1 MQAAAL
7 YSHRADRSNKVS
19 PVQHGELSFALPEPV
34 PKVQDSPVRPDI
46 YYIIPDGYSS
56 DAILQHGMNY
66 ANTMFTDA
74 LKSRGFEVIPHAQT
88 NYHKTLMSLA
98 STLNMRFYSANPT
111 ELSDQDYMRHV
122 IAYNEVARY
131 LLQLG
136 YTNVQLLSGYL
147 FPSALADI
155 NRDFTPSGPV
165 DVAVSDNELATVLLD
180 STLSPKS
187 GLDLRVFYRRSLVP
201 QYIETTLLKPVA
213 HELYNLLQRDQFA
226 SYDLL
231 APERFLDTLVELESI
246 ADMPEATF
254 TLVHL
259 LKPHLPV
266 AFDNHGNVVAKKKNA
281 SPGSYLSQLEFL
293 NRRFIEMVDKIL
305 ESSRHQPVIIFQA
318 DHGSRH
324 DDLQSDDERPMAY
337 FDVYAA
343 YLVPD
348 QYSLDVPRPHTNIN
362 TFPLI
367 LNEVFDADF
376 EFLDNHLIHLQAKF
390 GFFSTQEDVTE
401 LLTHR

>member
-1 MQAAAL
+1 M
-7 YSHRADRSNKVS
+7 
-19 PVQHGELSFALPEPV
+19 
-34 PKVQDSPVRPDI
+34 
-46 YYIIPDGYSS
+46 
-56 DAILQHGMNY
+56 
-66 ANTMFTDA
+66 
-74 LKSRGFEVIPHAQT
+74 KSRDIF
-88 NYHKTLMSLA
+88 
-98 STLNMRFYSANPT
+98 
-111 ELSDQDYMRHV
+111 
-122 IAYNEVARY
+122 
-131 LLQLG
+131 LQLG

-147 FPSALADI
+147 LPSALADI

-165 DVAVSDNELATVLLD
+165 DVAVSENELAAVLLD

-187 GLDLRVFYRRSLVP
+187 GIDLRVFYRQSLVP

-213 HELYNLLQRDQFA
+213 REIYNLLQRDQFA

-266 AFDNHGNVVAKKKNA
+266 AFDKHGNLVAKKKNA
-281 SPGSYLSQLEFL
+281 SPDSYLSQLEFL
-293 NRRFIEMVDKIL
+293 NRRFIEMVDTIL

-324 DDLQSDDERPMAY
+324 DDLQSDDYRPIAY

-348 QYSLDVPRPHTNIN
+348 QYSLDIPRPHTNIN

-376 EFLDNHLIHLQAKF
+376 EFLDNQLIHLQAKF
-390 GFFSTQEDVTE
+390 GFFSTQKDVTE